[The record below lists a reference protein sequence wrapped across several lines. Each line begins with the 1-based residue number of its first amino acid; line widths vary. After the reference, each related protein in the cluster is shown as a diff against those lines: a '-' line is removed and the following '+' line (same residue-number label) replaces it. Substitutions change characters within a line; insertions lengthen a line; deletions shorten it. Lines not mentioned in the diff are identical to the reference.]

1 MKIKNF
7 IINNKEYFIITGL
20 ILFINLIVFVATGLF
35 PFGNKSISRGDMTS
49 QICANSEL
57 VFDFFEG
64 KSSLFYTTKT
74 GFGENIFAYLT
85 YFIISPFS
93 FVLFLGGR
101 GNVIYAINFVFVLKL
116 LVVGIVICWFIKKH
130 FKNLSP
136 LLVIVFSLAYVFSG
150 YLLLH
155 FLFITWVDFV
165 IYMPFLFVAF
175 EKLLKDNKMIYLA
188 IVMALFIYTC
198 FALGS
203 FTFFYLF
210 IIYGLYIFF
219 CVPKDK
225 KALITGKV
233 ICAFLVAIGLSL
245 WLLIPSFLQY
255 LNAGRNVGLFN
266 YINYGNFWGWEKAT
280 KIATLF
286 TELISIFLAICYLIK
301 CDKKDSF
308 NKFVFCIVVMILI
321 NVIVDESIYAMVG
334 GSAYGLCMRFGF
346 ISSFTFVFLACKY
359 VNEIAP
365 QHFKIQIQPAN
376 KNIKRECTIFII
388 AMVFVLALMIVFMY
402 IAYNIINTAFADN
415 FVYPVHLLAYLPI
428 VVLTLVLLIIVYR
441 NFIKNSLNKKF
452 LITSFVILFSIITIF
467 NYVLCVVPRV
477 QDYKTEYYSNVLSVV
492 QTHDRIKTTNGLY
505 YNEFPL
511 LHNKST
517 IFTFSSL
524 MNNKILTLFDDL
536 DLPYGT
542 NVIFDSYTN
551 VLSDTIF
558 NNKYIL
564 SSFEIKRNYYK
575 EIYNDGD
582 TYLYENLLCKEGF
595 VINEFH
601 TSDNVIQTHQNLFES
616 LGGQGELLTKVE
628 PNITYENCE
637 IINNTLTIS
646 KNNSVGKVFINYNC
660 APNEVLGVRLKTDN
674 RRFFANEDFTITA
687 LPNEKLYEL
696 YEYEYGKYCLEFET
710 DITFECF
717 EFYVF
722 DIQKLND
729 VVVNNT
735 ADVNINYSKNKFI
748 VNANMTEAG
757 TLMIPFIAIDGYSV
771 TINGE
776 KADFSN
782 KLSTLMTFD
791 LQSGENEIII
801 EFSNPYTKYIWIGAL
816 IGIVVVIIGLLISK
830 YYSKFNQKFQNGVLI
845 AYYVFAGLMIAYFFV
860 FTTFVCILKLI
871 GIL

>member
-7 IINNKEYFIITGL
+7 IINNKEYFIIVGL

-188 IVMALFIYTC
+188 IAMTLFIYTC

-210 IIYGLYIFF
+210 IIYGLYILF
-219 CVPKDK
+219 CVPKEK

-245 WLLIPSFLQY
+245 WLLLPSFIQY
-255 LNAGRNVGLFN
+255 LNAGRNVGIFD
-266 YINYGNFWGWEKAT
+266 YIYNGYFLGWEKTT
-280 KIATLF
+280 KIATLC

-301 CDKKDSF
+301 CDKKDNF
-308 NKFVFCIVVMILI
+308 NKFVICIIVMTLI
-321 NVIVDESIYAMVG
+321 NVIIDESIYAMVG

-346 ISSFTFVFLACKY
+346 ISSFLFVYLACKY
-359 VNEIAP
+359 VNETTLKDSNSSISET
-365 QHFKIQIQPAN
+365 N
-376 KNIKRECTIFII
+376 KSSKGKYAIFII
-388 AMVFVLALMIVFMY
+388 AMSLILTLLLLCMY
-402 IAYNIINTAFADN
+402 IAYNTIDTAFADN
-415 FVYPVHLLAYLPI
+415 FVYPAHLLAYLPI
-428 VVLTLVLLIIVYR
+428 VVLTLVLLIIIYR
-441 NFIKNSLNKKF
+441 SFIKNFLNKKF
-452 LITSFVILFSIITIF
+452 LTTSFVIVFSIFTIF

-492 QTHDRIKTTNGLY
+492 DENDRIKTTNGLY
-505 YNEFPL
+505 YNEYPL

-564 SSFEIKRNYYK
+564 SSFEIKRDYYK

-595 VINEFH
+595 VIKEFH
-601 TSDNVIQTHQNLFES
+601 KADNVIQTCQNLFES
-616 LGGQGELLTKVE
+616 LGGEGELLTKVE
-628 PNITYENCE
+628 PIVTYEDCE
-637 IINNTLTIS
+637 LIDNNLTIN
-646 KNNSVGKVFINYNC
+646 KNSSLGKIFIDYNC
-660 APNEVLGVRLKTDN
+660 APNEILGVKLKTSN
-674 RRFFANEDFTITA
+674 RGFFINEDFTITA

-696 YEYEYGKYCLEFET
+696 YEYEEGKYCLEFET
-710 DITFECF
+710 DITLECF

-735 ADVNINYSKNKFI
+735 ADVNIDYSKNKFI
-748 VNANMTEAG
+748 VNANMVESG

-860 FTTFVCILKLI
+860 FTTFVSILKLI